1 MEITLAG
8 QTTCFLYSC
17 LFGACMSL
25 LYDFFRAL
33 RVILHF
39 GKIATFFEDIFYFF
53 TLGVVTFGFV
63 IVVNDG
69 ELRGYIF
76 LGAFLGWIF
85 TIFRL
90 EILTIRA
97 LCWMMEMIRRFF
109 HMIWRRI
116 FVPMLR
122 PMKKDDAK
130 AEAQRQKRTK
140 KDRKNICK
148 NEKSSC
154 KIRNKYCII
163 IYIHLYGGMRLEV

>member
-53 TLGVVTFGFV
+53 ILGVLTFGFV
-63 IVVNDG
+63 IIVNDG

-76 LGAFLGWIF
+76 LGAFLGWI
-85 TIFRL
+85 L
-90 EILTIRA
+90 YHLSVGNLTIRA

-122 PMKKDDAK
+122 PIKRMIPKRSPKAKKK
-130 AEAQRQKRTK
+130 EKRPKKHLQKRK
-140 KDRKNICK
+140 KNLK
-148 NEKSSC
+148 
-154 KIRNKYCII
+154 
-163 IYIHLYGGMRLEV
+163 HTQ